1 MKNYRIFVEKHPEFQ
16 VEAKSLLAE
25 LNENLSL
32 NLKSLRLLNV
42 YDLFGFT
49 QELLEKCRYS
59 VFGEIVTDSV
69 IDSIDLE
76 GKKYIAVEYLPGQF
90 DQRAASAI
98 DCVHLIDPAANINIK
113 SSKLIIVDDDATEET
128 LGKIR
133 HYCINPVESRTKDLS
148 KLTDAEQAA
157 VKPVPVLEGFRN
169 MSTASE
175 REAYCKKMGLAMNAD
190 DLNAVLFEDAGLI
203 KLRAEVKSGL
213 TAEVRK
219 QCVRT
224 LLLDYLSKSLEIE
237 RLDVGDISDIGVCHN
252 SCRVRVHKNYLVS
265 QISESLA
272 SLCAGVV
279 ELARLT
285 YDDRTGADYHYLV
298 DILFFGH
305 ILLLTRAFVCT
316 TYICHS
322 AWHTFL
328 PYIITHSAT
337 KCKYNIFM
345 GAQYRHRKR
354 AARFSAI

>member
-190 DLNAVLFEDAGLI
+190 DLNEVVKYFTEEGRDPNETE
-203 KLRAEVKSGL
+203 LRILPGH
-213 TAEVRK
+213 
-219 QCVRT
+219 
-224 LLLDYLSKSLEIE
+224 LLE
-237 RLDVGDISDIGVCHN
+237 RPLPPHH
-252 SCRVRVHKNYLVS
+252 VH
-265 QISESLA
+265 
-272 SLCAGVV
+272 
-279 ELARLT
+279 
-285 YDDRTGADYHYLV
+285 DRT
-298 DILFFGH
+298 
-305 ILLLTRAFVCT
+305 
-316 TYICHS
+316 
-322 AWHTFL
+322 
-328 PYIITHSAT
+328 
-337 KCKYNIFM
+337 
-345 GAQYRHRKR
+345 
-354 AARFSAI
+354 

>member
-157 VKPVPVLEGFRN
+157 VKP
-169 MSTASE
+169 
-175 REAYCKKMGLAMNAD
+175 
-190 DLNAVLFEDAGLI
+190 
-203 KLRAEVKSGL
+203 
-213 TAEVRK
+213 
-219 QCVRT
+219 
-224 LLLDYLSKSLEIE
+224 
-237 RLDVGDISDIGVCHN
+237 
-252 SCRVRVHKNYLVS
+252 
-265 QISESLA
+265 
-272 SLCAGVV
+272 
-279 ELARLT
+279 
-285 YDDRTGADYHYLV
+285 
-298 DILFFGH
+298 
-305 ILLLTRAFVCT
+305 
-316 TYICHS
+316 
-322 AWHTFL
+322 
-328 PYIITHSAT
+328 
-337 KCKYNIFM
+337 
-345 GAQYRHRKR
+345 
-354 AARFSAI
+354 